1 MKVIKAK
8 KGDAKEISV
17 CRQKAIKKLNS
28 KGYSDKGLRDLLDNS
43 SFSSVVLDLEDYEI
57 FILVED
63 KNVIGT
69 VSLGKNQIGELY
81 VDPDYAGRGIGEK
94 LLRFIEKYAK
104 SKDISNIYLFST
116 LPSEGFYKKNGYK
129 AMNLAISYSTKSCL
143 QFVKMIKIL

>member
-28 KGYSDKGLRDLLDNS
+28 NGYSKKGLKDLLDNS
-43 SFSSVVLDLEDYEI
+43 SFSSVVLDLSDYEI
-57 FILVED
+57 FILIHD

-104 SKDISNIYLFST
+104 SKDMQSVYLFSA

-129 AMNLAISYSTKSCL
+129 SLNIALSYSTKSCL
-143 QFVKMIKIL
+143 QFIKMIKFL